1 MTLGFTSGH
10 WMARCLATALL
21 LWPAATFAAETAA
34 SKAAAQQAQ
43 GQQAQG
49 QQPSAQQAPGAAT
62 PAAEP
67 QAAPDQPPAAPQNEQ
82 PQPPQASRPVNA
94 QQQQP
99 PGTVKSTH
107 GAWSIVCDKPNTTS
121 NDQCGLI
128 QDVVAEDRPE
138 MTLSVIVL
146 NSPARKTKVLRVR
159 APLNI
164 LLPNGLGLNV
174 DGKDIGRVNFT
185 RCFSDGCYAE
195 AVLQDD
201 LLKVLRT
208 GKLATFILFQ
218 TPEEGI
224 GIPVELKG
232 FAEGYD
238 ALQ

>member
-1 MTLGFTSGH
+1 MTFGSLSGLC
-10 WMARCLATALL
+10 MASRIVAVLL
-21 LWPAATFAAETAA
+21 LWPGIAFSAETAA
-34 SKAAAQQAQ
+34 
-43 GQQAQG
+43 
-49 QQPSAQQAPGAAT
+49 P
-62 PAAEP
+62 
-67 QAAPDQPPAAPQNEQ
+67 QPPAQQEQLPGVQAEPSEPPPAPSQNEQ
-82 PQPPQASRPVNA
+82 SQPPQAAAPRPA
-94 QQQQP
+94 ASQPQP

-107 GAWSIVCDKPNTTS
+107 GAWSIVCDKPNSTS

-138 MTLSVIVL
+138 ITLSVIVL
-146 NSPARKTKVLRVR
+146 NSPDHKSKVLRVR

-195 AVLQDD
+195 AVLEDA
-201 LLKVLRT
+201 LVKTLRT
-208 GKLATFILFQ
+208 GKTATFILFQ

-232 FAEGYD
+232 FSEGFD

>member
-1 MTLGFTSGH
+1 
-10 WMARCLATALL
+10 MARFAAAALVLSPVFGVSTGPVMAQDATQ
-21 LWPAATFAAETAA
+21 PAAQAPATQAPAAQPSQPAPPPA
-34 SKAAAQQAQ
+34 QPQQPAAAQ
-43 GQQAQG
+43 
-49 QQPSAQQAPGAAT
+49 
-62 PAAEP
+62 
-67 QAAPDQPPAAPQNEQ
+67 N
-82 PQPPQASRPVNA
+82 PQPPQANKPSNP
-94 QQQQP
+94 QQP
-99 PGTVKSTH
+99 LPGTVKSTH

-138 MTLSVIVL
+138 ITLSVIVL
-146 NSPARKTKVLRVR
+146 NAPDHKSKILRVR

-195 AVLQDD
+195 AALEDD
-201 LLKVLRT
+201 LVKTLRA
-208 GKLATFILFQ
+208 GKTATFILFQ

-224 GIPVELKG
+224 GIPVELRG

>member
-1 MTLGFTSGH
+1 MTFGSSSGL
-10 WMARCLATALL
+10 WVASRVAAVLL
-21 LWPAATFAAETAA
+21 LLPGIAFSAETAA
-34 SKAAAQQAQ
+34 P
-43 GQQAQG
+43 
-49 QQPSAQQAPGAAT
+49 QPSAQQQPAQQDQLPGVQAQQ
-62 PAAEP
+62 PDQP
-67 QAAPDQPPAAPQNEQ
+67 QAAPEDEQ
-82 PQPPQASRPVNA
+82 EQQPPQASQTPQAAQPSRPA
-94 QQQQP
+94 PSQPKP

-107 GAWSIVCDKPNTTS
+107 GAWSIVCDKPTGAS

-138 MTLSVIVL
+138 ITLSVIVL
-146 NSPARKTKVLRVR
+146 NSADHKSKILRVR

-164 LLPNGLGLNV
+164 LLPNGLGLNI

-195 AVLQDD
+195 AILEDALV
-201 LLKVLRT
+201 KTLRT
-208 GKLATFILFQ
+208 GKTATFILFQ

>member
-1 MTLGFTSGH
+1 MTFGSSSGL
-10 WMARCLATALL
+10 WVASRVAAVLL
-21 LWPAATFAAETAA
+21 LFPGIAFSAESAAP
-34 SKAAAQQAQ
+34 
-43 GQQAQG
+43 
-49 QQPSAQQAPGAAT
+49 QPSAQQQQPAQQDQLPGVRAQQ
-62 PAAEP
+62 PDQP
-67 QAAPDQPPAAPQNEQ
+67 QAAPEDEQEQQPPTAAQ
-82 PQPPQASRPVNA
+82 PSRATPSQPK
-94 QQQQP
+94 P

-107 GAWSIVCDKPNTTS
+107 GAWSIVCDKPNGAS

-138 MTLSVIVL
+138 ITLSVIVL
-146 NSPARKTKVLRVR
+146 NSADRKSKILRVR

-164 LLPNGLGLNV
+164 LLPNGLGLNI

-195 AVLQDD
+195 AILEDALV
-201 LLKVLRT
+201 KTLRT
-208 GKLATFILFQ
+208 GKTATFILFQ